1 MVSQE
6 HSKGSRMRAR
16 PGKEEEDRKAGS
28 YLVADLSLLGGEEDD
43 GGPGGVGL
51 GQVEVQPLE
60 GVQEVA
66 L

>member
-1 MVSQE
+1 
-6 HSKGSRMRAR
+6 MRAR
-16 PGKEEEDRKAGS
+16 PEKEEEERKVGS
-28 YLVADLSLLGGEEDD
+28 NLVADLSLLGGEEDD